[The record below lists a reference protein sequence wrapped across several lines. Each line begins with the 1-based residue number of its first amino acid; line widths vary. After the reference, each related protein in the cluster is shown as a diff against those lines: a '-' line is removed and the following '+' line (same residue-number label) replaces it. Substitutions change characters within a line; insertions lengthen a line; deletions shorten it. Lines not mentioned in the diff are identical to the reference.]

1 MNEKIIRAIKEGE
14 EGHLPQFGAA
24 VVAGAGAVA
33 LGIGAATDSGVLA
46 IIGGIVAGL
55 GFVIYDV
62 IRHATLDK
70 EFFGRTDELMKK

>member
-1 MNEKIIRAIKEGE
+1 MNEKISRAISEGE
-14 EGHLPQFGAA
+14 EGHLPQFVAA
-24 VVAGAGAVA
+24 IGAGAGAVA